1 MYHLI
6 GFIKKFVILGVIV
19 YINNSESIIIMIAL
33 IVIYAIMAIFTNWLR
48 PYNSKIRN
56 AIKIFYDII

>member
-19 YINNSESIIIMIAL
+19 YINNSPIIIMIAL
-33 IVIYAIMAIFTNWLR
+33 IVIYAIMGIFTIGLR